1 MDTGHTQR
9 RRAAAAAVA
18 VLIAA
23 ALAAAPGPA
32 AAQTT
37 PTATVDSP
45 GDACAGAQVVSTQEV
60 CVIPY
65 DVTALSLRQIR
76 RTIIDGQPTIN
87 HSFVHVLPANV
98 DPAHITDNADGT
110 NASESQEVPVEG
122 SDPPEFEFVDVEC
135 GRPYAT
141 REKLNIHGSYA
152 KVEPFMGI
160 GSNNCQTGR
169 VGTAEQNSFIA
180 APTGLSLVG
189 GTANTDGSIPPGTIT
204 STNIFGVT
212 RTFTGWTIQH
222 DGTDIVRLVKN
233 RGTTRIGTTACAV
246 PNPLPDPLPDPI
258 PWQAESCFRME
269 VSIQP
274 IDGTYEPFC
283 SGDYGYFRGIRPG
296 DTVATVNV
304 VCYQIHIQ
312 MTANVSGGGSFNY
325 RFWLREN
332 ANGPASVPWIDE
344 PPPGPYDGIDPCY
357 KGTLRPTAD
366 PDVWE
371 RLDVATWGWVPCHPA
386 RED

>member
-45 GDACAGAQVVSTQEV
+45 GDACAGSQVVSTQEV

-65 DVTALSLRQIR
+65 DVATLKLGRIR
-76 RTIIDGQPTIN
+76 TTPVPGQLTID

-110 NASESQEVPVEG
+110 NASESQEVLVEG
-122 SDPPEFEFVDVEC
+122 SDPPATKTVDVVC

-141 REKLNIHGSYA
+141 REKLNVYGSYT
-152 KVEPFMGI
+152 KVRPF
-160 GSNNCQTGR
+160 TGDNDCR
-169 VGTAEQNSFIA
+169 AGQVGTPEENSFIV

-189 GTANTDGSIPPGTIT
+189 GTANSDRSIPPGTLT
-204 STNIFGVT
+204 VNTFSS
-212 RTFTGWTIQH
+212 RTGTGWTIQH
-222 DGTDIVRLVKN
+222 DGTDIVRLVKK
-233 RGTTRIGTTACAV
+233 RGTTRIGTDACAV
-246 PNPLPDPLPDPI
+246 PDPLPDPLPDPI
-258 PWQAESCFRME
+258 PWRAESCFRME
-269 VSIQP
+269 VSVHP
-274 IDGTYEPFC
+274 IDGAYEPFC

-296 DTVATVNV
+296 ETEASVNY
-304 VCYQIHIQ
+304 VCYQIHFE
-312 MTANVSGGGSFNY
+312 MTVAVTGGGSLNY

-332 ANGPASVPWIDE
+332 SNGPTSVPWIDE